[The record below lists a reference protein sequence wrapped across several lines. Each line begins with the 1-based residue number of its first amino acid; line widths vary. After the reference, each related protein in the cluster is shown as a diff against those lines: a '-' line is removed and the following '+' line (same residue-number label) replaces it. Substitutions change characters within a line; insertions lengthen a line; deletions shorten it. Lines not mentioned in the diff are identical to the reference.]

1 MANSDKNIVITP
13 NTGEANDPTI
23 ILTGGGNVPITIK
36 SLDDSFGTVQFE
48 GSNGSLFS
56 INNNLSNGS
65 LFNVNDGAGMP
76 VMDIQEDGTVRFGG
90 KISFPASS
98 IPDGSI
104 TREKLSED
112 AQRVVAVTRH
122 VNGQRVAWGD
132 TSANTYWTIPVE
144 RKNPHSILF
153 VDLRLS
159 MRTNYSDCLVH
170 ECRYGDDTNYWHQGT
185 MPYDA
190 GFSSNSRPFSTTFWV
205 DNINERYTGVNKMQF
220 RWRTNNNG
228 GGNKPAQIWNPNSGD
243 DARYNQEISTATIW
257 EIQP

>member
-112 AQRVVAVTRH
+112 AQRVETSLQEAVRNKQDWFCTFRLTLENNK
-122 VNGQRVAWGD
+122 VKYMIASGTCISDEYGNVIKVVGGNFDVTELREAQERLV
-132 TSANTYWTIPVE
+132 TLKELTVPSANPVT
-144 RKNPHSILF
+144 
-153 VDLRLS
+153 V
-159 MRTNYSDCLVH
+159 
-170 ECRYGDDTNYWHQGT
+170 
-185 MPYDA
+185 
-190 GFSSNSRPFSTTFWV
+190 
-205 DNINERYTGVNKMQF
+205 TGL
-220 RWRTNNNG
+220 G
-228 GGNKPAQIWNPNSGD
+228 PCGNQ
-243 DARYNQEISTATIW
+243 
-257 EIQP
+257 